1 MITDTLDGR
10 IKLAYV
16 NGFTDEQIAEQENIA
31 ISIVE
36 AILSHS
42 RLPIKITG
50 IVIMESP
57 PLITVLKTT
66 DKY

>member
-50 IVIMESP
+50 IVIMELFKNEIWLP
-57 PLITVLKTT
+57 NLQRV
-66 DKY
+66 